1 MCGLRTPGVVVPRAI
16 PILIIVGLAIY
27 SFFDVLQTDED
38 RIRRYPRT
46 FWLVMVLVPVLGA
59 TLWFVAGRPKRSRS
73 GYGPPRVIN
82 LKPGAGRTV
91 APDDD
96 PTFIK
101 RLDEE
106 AWRRKRDEQRRKE
119 SGAPQGST
127 DPEPPV
133 DPPGQRPKDGPSPGT
148 GPGIA
153 PAG

>member
-1 MCGLRTPGVVVPRAI
+1 MPRAL

-27 SFFDVLQTDED
+27 SFFDVLQTSEE
-38 RIRRYPRT
+38 RIRRYPKT
-46 FWLVMVLVPVLGA
+46 AWLVLVLIPILGA
-59 TLWFVAGRPKRSRS
+59 ALWFGLGRPRRSRG
-73 GYGPPRVIN
+73 GYGPPRLIT
-82 LKPGAGRTV
+82 LKDPQSRPK

-106 AWRRKRDEQRRKE
+106 AWRRKRAEQRRLEDE
-119 SGAPQGST
+119 SPAGTTGGDPAPDPGET
-127 DPEPPV
+127 DP
-133 DPPGQRPKDGPSPGT
+133 RKRRNDGPGPAT